1 MAMPEM
7 EAVKDAALKYD
18 KPTLARLAQS
28 GQLSPTLAVMAGM
41 MRDRVVQSE
50 MKPPSPPTVAE
61 EVMQPMGQRMGLAAA
76 AQAPQQMPPQM
87 PQQPQPQG
95 QGLDQVP
102 VPPQMFERQGMASG
116 GIVAFQ
122 AGGGTPPPSFANM
135 YSGLTP
141 DLEALAEA
149 RRAYMGDF
157 PTESEEERRNRRRE
171 EQALRLMEA
180 GLGIAGGTSESFA
193 ANLKGALPAIRGY
206 GTDLATQRKEDFL
219 RLAAERGEK
228 GKVFEGVLG
237 ARGKAA
243 ESAAA
248 ESRLDKEL
256 TAREAIESA
265 NRQSRET
272 IEGANRKARITAAN
286 IAAGKPTDLRYYADN
301 VVKAKAG
308 DKKAQTIVE
317 GIDNYLKQSALGRNI
332 VAQQGVDVQ
341 AGRLNVELYDKA
353 VQYTDSK
360 IGRGGPRYNEYRQL
374 QEKDKENAK
383 KGNPTTLAEDLENSI
398 RDRFIKKAQ
407 EQRQAQPGAAPA
419 GAQGKPLPPPE
430 AVSMLKDNPSAL
442 AKQQFDDAFGP
453 GAAARALASK

>member
-1 MAMPEM
+1 
-7 EAVKDAALKYD
+7 
-18 KPTLARLAQS
+18 
-28 GQLSPTLAVMAGM
+28 
-41 MRDRVVQSE
+41 
-50 MKPPSPPTVAE
+50 
-61 EVMQPMGQRMGLAAA
+61 
-76 AQAPQQMPPQM
+76 MPPQM

-243 ESAAA
+243 EAAAA

-256 TAREAIESA
+256 TSRQTVAAEDRKAREAIESA

-272 IEGANRKARITAAN
+272 IASLPKEKEQAAQTIFDEAAAAGMPISMEQAFTRATAALN
-286 IAAGKPTDLRYYADN
+286 PVADRYNALSNRLVAANKEIAALQSINEYALLGEKDPKKIEKLKTDFEEKRKNILRYY
-301 VVKAKAG
+301 
-308 DKKAQTIVE
+308 
-317 GIDNYLKQSALGRNI
+317 YLNEANLKE
-332 VAQQGVDVQ
+332 
-341 AGRLNVELYDKA
+341 LNDPGSSLSGT
-353 VQYTDSK
+353 Q
-360 IGRGGPRYNEYRQL
+360 P
-374 QEKDKENAK
+374 
-383 KGNPTTLAEDLENSI
+383 P
-398 RDRFIKKAQ
+398 
-407 EQRQAQPGAAPA
+407 AQPGAAPA

>member
-1 MAMPEM
+1 LKVCLALV
-7 EAVKDAALKYD
+7 VKLLK
-18 KPTLARLAQS
+18 A
-28 GQLSPTLAVMAGM
+28 
-41 MRDRVVQSE
+41 
-50 MKPPSPPTVAE
+50 
-61 EVMQPMGQRMGLAAA
+61 
-76 AQAPQQMPPQM
+76 
-87 PQQPQPQG
+87 
-95 QGLDQVP
+95 
-102 VPPQMFERQGMASG
+102 
-116 GIVAFQ
+116 
-122 AGGGTPPPSFANM
+122 
-135 YSGLTP
+135 
-141 DLEALAEA
+141 
-149 RRAYMGDF
+149 
-157 PTESEEERRNRRRE
+157 
-171 EQALRLMEA
+171 
-180 GLGIAGGTSESFA
+180 
-193 ANLKGALPAIRGY
+193 
-206 GTDLATQRKEDFL
+206 
-219 RLAAERGEK
+219 
-228 GKVFEGVLG
+228 
-237 ARGKAA
+237 
-243 ESAAA
+243 AAA

-353 VQYTDSK
+353 VEYTDSK

>member
-1 MAMPEM
+1 
-7 EAVKDAALKYD
+7 
-18 KPTLARLAQS
+18 
-28 GQLSPTLAVMAGM
+28 
-41 MRDRVVQSE
+41 
-50 MKPPSPPTVAE
+50 
-61 EVMQPMGQRMGLAAA
+61 
-76 AQAPQQMPPQM
+76 
-87 PQQPQPQG
+87 
-95 QGLDQVP
+95 
-102 VPPQMFERQGMASG
+102 MFERQGMASG

-243 ESAAA
+243 EAAAA

-265 NRQSRET
+265 NRQSREA
-272 IEGANRKARITAAN
+272 IEGANRQSRETIASLPKEKEQAAQTIFDEAAAAGMPISMEQAFTRATAALN
-286 IAAGKPTDLRYYADN
+286 PVADRYNALSNRLVAANKEIAALQSINEYALLREKDPKKIEKLKTDFEEKRKNILRYY
-301 VVKAKAG
+301 
-308 DKKAQTIVE
+308 
-317 GIDNYLKQSALGRNI
+317 YLNEANLKE
-332 VAQQGVDVQ
+332 
-341 AGRLNVELYDKA
+341 LNDPGSSLSGT
-353 VQYTDSK
+353 Q
-360 IGRGGPRYNEYRQL
+360 P
-374 QEKDKENAK
+374 
-383 KGNPTTLAEDLENSI
+383 P
-398 RDRFIKKAQ
+398 
-407 EQRQAQPGAAPA
+407 AQPGAAPA
-419 GAQGKPLPPPE
+419 GVQGKPLPPPE

>member
-41 MRDRVVQSE
+41 MRDRIVQSE

-61 EVMQPMGQRMGLAAA
+61 EVMQPMGQRMGLGAI

-141 DLEALAEA
+141 DLEALAAA
-149 RRAYMGDF
+149 RKAYMGDF

-180 GLGIAGGTSESFA
+180 GLGVAGGTSESFA

-272 IEGANRKARITAAN
+272 IEGANRQSRETIASLPKEKEQAAQTIFDEAAAAGMPITMEQAFTRATAALN
-286 IAAGKPTDLRYYADN
+286 PVADRYNALSNRLVAANREIAALQSINEYALLGEKDPKKIKKLKTDFEEKRKNILRYY
-301 VVKAKAG
+301 
-308 DKKAQTIVE
+308 
-317 GIDNYLKQSALGRNI
+317 YLNEANLKE
-332 VAQQGVDVQ
+332 
-341 AGRLNVELYDKA
+341 LNDPGSSLSGT
-353 VQYTDSK
+353 Q
-360 IGRGGPRYNEYRQL
+360 P
-374 QEKDKENAK
+374 
-383 KGNPTTLAEDLENSI
+383 P
-398 RDRFIKKAQ
+398 
-407 EQRQAQPGAAPA
+407 AQPGAAPA

>member
-61 EVMQPMGQRMGLAAA
+61 EVMQPMGQRMGLGAIAPGGQP
-76 AQAPQQMPPQM
+76 QAPQQMPPQM

-141 DLEALAEA
+141 DLEALAAA
-149 RRAYMGDF
+149 RKAYMGDF

-193 ANLKGALPAIRGY
+193 ANLKGALPAIQGY

-243 ESAAA
+243 EAAAA

-256 TAREAIESA
+256 TSRGAIESA
-265 NRQSRET
+265 NRQSREA
-272 IEGANRKARITAAN
+272 IEGANRQSRETIASLPKEKEQAAQTIFDEAAAAGMPISMEQAFTRATAALNPAPDRYNALSNRLTAAN
-286 IAAGKPTDLRYYADN
+286 KEISALRYIN
-301 VVKAKAG
+301 EI
-308 DKKAQTIVE
+308 TI
-317 GIDNYLKQSALGRNI
+317 
-332 VAQQGVDVQ
+332 QG
-341 AGRLNVELYDKA
+341 
-353 VQYTDSK
+353 
-360 IGRGGPRYNEYRQL
+360 
-374 QEKDKENAK
+374 EKDPKKKESDS
-383 KGNPTTLAEDLENSI
+383 G
-398 RDRFIKKAQ
+398 
-407 EQRQAQPGAAPA
+407 
-419 GAQGKPLPPPE
+419 
-430 AVSMLKDNPSAL
+430 
-442 AKQQFDDAFGP
+442 
-453 GAAARALASK
+453 

>member
-41 MRDRVVQSE
+41 MRDRIVQSE

-61 EVMQPMGQRMGLAAA
+61 EVMQPMGQRMGLGAIAPGGQP
-76 AQAPQQMPPQM
+76 QAPQQA
-87 PQQPQPQG
+87 QPQPQG
-95 QGLDQVP
+95 QGLNQVP
-102 VPPQMFERQGMASG
+102 VPQQMFERQGMASG

-122 AGGGTPPPSFANM
+122 AGGPPPSFANM

-157 PTESEEERRNRRRE
+157 PTESAEDRRKE
-171 EQALRLMEA
+171 LLSQLMVQFGGAVASTPGSFAE
-180 GLGIAGGTSESFA
+180 GLGAGAKAIGPTLASSLSE
-193 ANLKGALPAIRGY
+193 L
-206 GTDLATQRKEDFL
+206 RKD
-219 RLAAERGEK
+219 RMARIAAERGEK

-256 TAREAIESA
+256 KSRGEISEAD
-265 NRQSRET
+265 
-272 IEGANRKARITAAN
+272 RKARITAAN
-286 IAAGKPTDLRYYADN
+286 IAAGKPTDMRFYADN

-308 DKKAQTIVE
+308 DKEAQTIVE
-317 GIDNYLKQSALGRNI
+317 GIDKYLQQSALARVG

-341 AGRLNVELYDKA
+341 AGRLNVDLYDKA

-360 IGRGGPRYNEYRQL
+360 IGRGGPRYSEYRQL

-407 EQRQAQPGAAPA
+407 EQKQAQPGAAPA

>member
-7 EAVKDAALKYD
+7 DAVKDAALKYD

-61 EVMQPMGQRMGLAAA
+61 EVMQPMGQRMGLGAA

-141 DLEALAEA
+141 DLEALAAA
-149 RRAYMGDF
+149 RKAYMGDF

-272 IEGANRKARITAAN
+272 IEGANRQSRETIASLPKEKEQAAQTIFDEAAAAGMPITMEQAFTRATAALN
-286 IAAGKPTDLRYYADN
+286 PVADRYNALSNRLVAANREIAALQSINEYAFLREKDPKKIEKLKTDFEEKRKNILRYY
-301 VVKAKAG
+301 
-308 DKKAQTIVE
+308 
-317 GIDNYLKQSALGRNI
+317 YLNEANLKE
-332 VAQQGVDVQ
+332 
-341 AGRLNVELYDKA
+341 LNDPGSSLSGT
-353 VQYTDSK
+353 Q
-360 IGRGGPRYNEYRQL
+360 P
-374 QEKDKENAK
+374 
-383 KGNPTTLAEDLENSI
+383 P
-398 RDRFIKKAQ
+398 
-407 EQRQAQPGAAPA
+407 AQPPAQPKATSNEIPVTTPNGQTFYFPTQEAANKFKSQIA
-419 GAQGKPLPPPE
+419 GGK
-430 AVSMLKDNPSAL
+430 
-442 AKQQFDDAFGP
+442 
-453 GAAARALASK
+453 